1 MGVFVEARVLLRFVF
16 NFQFRG
22 KVMKSRSI
30 SKTDA
35 LLWSAFIVL
44 LFAGMGC
51 SGGSAP
57 MPTAGTGTVMVS
69 ISDPPSCMPPN
80 GSFTHVFVTV
90 RSVQAH
96 IDPNANDNSS
106 GWQELAPQL
115 ASQPMQIDLFSK
127 PQTNC
132 VLAQLGS
139 ASLPVGSYQQIRLML
154 VSNTPAAGTATPAS
168 NACAGNGFNC
178 VVLSDNSVHELQLSS
193 QSNTGLKIPPGQIV
207 GGPIQ
212 VAAGQSVDLNIDFN
226 ACASIVLEGNGTYR
240 LKPTLTAGQVSAN
253 NSGIGGQAVDSLTKA
268 PIAGKVLVA
277 IEQTD
282 SMGVDR
288 IVMETAADANGNFR
302 FCPLPTGTFDIV
314 IDAVNS
320 NNVPYNATVVLNV
333 PNGTNL
339 NTIPL
344 IAETGATAPAVLQG
358 FVTATTGMGTAT
370 ADVTLAALQT
380 VSPGGSAAAR
390 QITIPL
396 ESIQAI
402 GATPA
407 VDSTGSISVEVNT
420 NCPTGSPLNANCAQ
434 YTLVVPASN
443 PNVGV
448 FSSSG
453 VSYTAPATGDVLFTV
468 DARAFVPMS
477 GGTTDCTPPE
487 MTAAKDTAGQP
498 LKAIAATTTNVTRID
513 FSGCS

>member
-1 MGVFVEARVLLRFVF
+1 MRFLIRDWARRNAGVVIAGLVLLVGAVF
-16 NFQFRG
+16 SVSCGGNT
-22 KVMKSRSI
+22 KV
-30 SKTDA
+30 
-35 LLWSAFIVL
+35 
-44 LFAGMGC
+44 
-51 SGGSAP
+51 
-57 MPTAGTGTVMVS
+57 AGTLPGTVVVS

-96 IDPNANDNSS
+96 IDSHADDNSS

-115 ASQPMQIDLFSK
+115 GSQPMQIDLFSA

-139 ASLPVGSYQQIRLML
+139 ASLPAGSYQQIRLLL
-154 VSNTPAAGTATPAS
+154 VSNNPAAGAATPSS

-178 VVLSDNSVHELQLSS
+178 VVLSDNSIHELALSS
-193 QSNTGLKIPPGQIV
+193 QDNTGLKIPPGQIV
-207 GGPIQ
+207 GGPLQ
-212 VAAGQSVDLNIDFN
+212 VSAGQSVDLNIDFD

-253 NSGIGGQAVDSLTKA
+253 NSGIGGQVVDSLSKA
-268 PIAGKVLVA
+268 PIAGNVLVA

-282 SMGVDR
+282 NTGVDR
-288 IVMETAADANGNFR
+288 ILMETATDANGNFR

-314 IDAVNS
+314 VDAVDV

-344 IAETGATAPAVLQG
+344 VAEIGATAPAVLQG
-358 FVTATTGMGTAT
+358 FVTATKGSSAAT
-370 ADVTLAALQT
+370 ADVTMAALQT
-380 VSPGGSAAAR
+380 VAPSGMTSR
-390 QITIPL
+390 QIAVPL
-396 ESIQAI
+396 ESIKAI
-402 GATPA
+402 GGTPA
-407 VDSTGSISVEVNT
+407 TSSTESVSVESNT
-420 NCPTGSPLNANCAQ
+420 NCPTGAPANSNCAQ

-448 FSSSG
+448 FTSSG
-453 VSYTAPATGDVLFTV
+453 VSYAAPAGGDVLFTV

-477 GGTTDCTPPE
+477 GGTADCAPPE
-487 MTAAKDTAGQP
+487 NTSFKDDSSQP
-498 LKAIAATTTNVTRID
+498 LKAIAGTTTNVARID